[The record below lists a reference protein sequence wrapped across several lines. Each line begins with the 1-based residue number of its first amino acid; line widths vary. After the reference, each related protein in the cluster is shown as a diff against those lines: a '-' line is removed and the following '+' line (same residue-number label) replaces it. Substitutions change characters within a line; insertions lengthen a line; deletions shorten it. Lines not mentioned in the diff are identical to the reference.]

1 MLSAY
6 PGIFSNMIFVAQC
19 VQFAYAATTL
29 PLFQR
34 SFARRLNTRDNTFQI
49 VVSNNCLFA
58 SKITFT
64 LFVIISIACV
74 HFCRPRNQAG
84 MHLFVCLFGLL
95 HYGAFVV
102 WAGVFRGCLLLPSS
116 LKWSRQDKKYNE
128 ASYGT
133 TWRTSWLH
141 SFAERTIWFAYKRHI
156 SIFPSTWPASLN
168 ESLSKSHDWT
178 QNDKKWPS
186 MDNRKNL

>member
-102 WAGVFRGCLLLPSS
+102 WAGVFRGCLLCRHRWNDPAKTRNITRRRTAQPGEPLDCTRSRKGQFDLHIKDTFRSS
-116 LKWSRQDKKYNE
+116 LQLGQR
-128 ASYGT
+128 A
-133 TWRTSWLH
+133 
-141 SFAERTIWFAYKRHI
+141 
-156 SIFPSTWPASLN
+156 
-168 ESLSKSHDWT
+168 
-178 QNDKKWPS
+178 
-186 MDNRKNL
+186 